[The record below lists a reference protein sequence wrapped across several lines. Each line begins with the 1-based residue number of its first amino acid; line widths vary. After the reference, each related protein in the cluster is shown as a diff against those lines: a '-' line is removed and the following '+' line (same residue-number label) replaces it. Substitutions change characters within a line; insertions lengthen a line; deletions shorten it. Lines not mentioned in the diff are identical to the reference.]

1 MKHEYKYKIMLADDG
16 GMTISDEGRTV
27 YTTDSDMAQE
37 MGEWIL
43 AVIKG
48 DCADDAEVTV
58 TINTKEDNEDTIH
71 A

>member
-27 YTTDSDMAQE
+27 HTTDSDMAME

-48 DCADDAEVTV
+48 DCVCDAEVTV
-58 TINTKEDNEDTIH
+58 TIRTEGGDEV
-71 A
+71 